1 MEIFKQVFNKNY
13 DYTLINIGSSPR
25 TLILDEFTSDADQ
38 LLPVFM
44 LDMLKNTDKSFYV
57 VHIDPAF
64 NYAGV
69 PEFLN
74 TYFTSKGYHK
84 AGGWMSSDGRV
95 EVIIIP
101 ELFSFVDHNP
111 IIHQLIKQTILCN
124 TKLIV
129 QQYSGPELLPEFEK
143 FLNSEF
149 RDIILK
155 NVLFDIT
162 YGADCHCMTPLT
174 KHAPIFDKNGD
185 FCNLAFY
192 DEAHSIELIGIDKRI
207 DKLIQTR
214 ILKKFSQILNDN
226 HVNYRKAING
236 DTHLFPSALYSGK
249 ETPDKIMEIL
259 LGELSGYMR
268 VLDKLGWITPEKKQI
283 FSEYST
289 NYKSI
294 DIYKWYSEMSKIYK

>member
-1 MEIFKQVFNKNY
+1 MEIFNQVFNKNY
-13 DYTLINIGSSPR
+13 DYTLFNIGSSPR
-25 TLILDEFTSDADQ
+25 TLKLDEFTPDVDQ

-44 LDMLKNTDKSFYV
+44 LDILKNTQKSFYI
-57 VHIDPAF
+57 VHVDPAF
-64 NYAGV
+64 NYPGV

-74 TYFTSKGYHK
+74 TYFTSKGFHK
-84 AGGWMSSDGRV
+84 DGGWISSDGRV
-95 EVIIIP
+95 EVKIIP
-101 ELFSFVDHNP
+101 ELFSFVTHTS
-111 IIHQLIKQTILCN
+111 IIHQLIMQTITN
-124 TKLIV
+124 PIKLIV

-174 KHAPIFDKNGD
+174 QHAPIFDKNAD

-207 DKLIQTR
+207 DKLIRIR
-214 ILKKFSQILNDN
+214 ILKRFSQILNDN
-226 HVNYRKAING
+226 HVNYRKALNG
-236 DTHLFPSALYSGK
+236 DTHLFPSSLYSGK

-259 LGELSGYMR
+259 LKELSGYMR
-268 VLDKLGWITPEKKQI
+268 VLDKLDWLTPEKKQI

-294 DIYKWYSEMSKIYK
+294 DVYKWYSEMSKIYR